1 MAYQKLELELDS
13 DLHQSENI
21 EQDTLAQKIKKD
33 KERFEKMVITQNKIQ
48 KIKADLNKLIQSMNN
63 NPSWLSRAA
72 SFWNEIPLWQKITAG
87 AVLTI
92 PLLMIGIMANLAA
105 LITLSIVTGIIY
117 TVSHIL
123 LENHQSQNTDNIEN
137 LKAGISSLVD
147 LLDSVISTLELL
159 REKLAIEVDAFQ
171 KENVRLTQNVDQF
184 CEQINT
190 LKSEI
195 IELTVTEKKLRATQV
210 DLEQSATKLKGSIEE
225 QSQVLEN
232 TQKQLEQ
239 VVQAYKENQNQ
250 LSDKIK
256 ELDDIK
262 VKMGKEVEQ
271 ARAVGLVLS
280 GTVETFS
287 SMVIQDKEQRAAFLK
302 RLEDFLTNKEKSFV
316 EIADRIC
323 DAERKLSVVT
333 KQLAESNQRYRKL
346 LDRQEQQI
354 IRLEQIDVVQ
364 PDEVQESFD
373 GVKPSINGF
382 YAIKKEPPFLPE
394 PYLGAT
400 MMAVL

>member
-1 MAYQKLELELDS
+1 MSYQKVELELVS
-13 DLHQSENI
+13 DIHQSEHM
-21 EQDTLAQKIKKD
+21 EQDTLTQKTKKD
-33 KERFEKMVITQNKIQ
+33 KERFEKMVTTQYKIQ

-92 PLLMIGIMANLAA
+92 PLLMIGLMANLAA

-159 REKLAIEVDAFQ
+159 REQLAIEIDAFQ
-171 KENVRLTQNVDQF
+171 KENARLTQNVDQF
-184 CEQINT
+184 CEQIKT

-195 IELTVTEKKLRATQV
+195 IELTDTEKKLRATQV
-210 DLEQSATKLKGSIEE
+210 DLEQTATTLKGSIVE

-287 SMVIQDKEQRAAFLK
+287 NMVIQDKEQRAAFLK

-333 KQLAESNQRYRKL
+333 KQLEESNQRYRKL

-364 PDEVQESFD
+364 PEEVQESFD

-394 PYLGAT
+394 PAHGVA
-400 MMAVL
+400 MIAVL